1 MKIKTLSVFGRRAK
15 FYLHG
20 TQEIDFLIIKINF
33 PAKHYLKFTIPLARD
48 ESSKHTEL
56 FLL

>member
-1 MKIKTLSVFGRRAK
+1 MKIKTLPAFGRRAS
-15 FYLHG
+15 FHLHG
-20 TQEIDFLIIKINF
+20 FQEIDFLIIKINF
-33 PAKHYLKFTIPLARD
+33 PAKRYLKFTIPLARD